1 MTSPLLTPPTFG
13 TPSASPWLGSP
24 SGVIGVAAE
33 QISSAGSFLALLGS
47 AANGV
52 IAPSVTPEFPSGNDA
67 PALEVTTVPE
77 LQQIELEFPAVPG
90 LFTEDIEIVE
100 APTFTGEAPGLNL
113 GTAPTFE
120 MGLIPDAPGV
130 SVPGVPGPPS
140 VVLPPVPNLL
150 QLDIQAFGGMTLP
163 VAPDEEL
170 PTVTLVEPSIA
181 NYVPGEQ
188 YTSGLLEALKTE
200 LQRRIT
206 EGGTGLSADVEQGIF
221 DRARERE
228 LKAVQ
233 DALDG
238 LERMETM
245 GFAFPPGVYLDGR
258 VKIETEFGKV
268 AAGLSR
274 DIMIKQAE
282 LELANVQEALKTATQ
297 LEAQLLDYTS
307 KVEQRVFEAARYT
320 TEAGVQI
327 YNAKVE
333 AYKALLDAYRTKITI
348 YEAKIRAELAKVEA
362 YKAQIAAEQAK
373 ADINTALVNQYRIKA
388 DVALSAVEIYKAQI
402 AGVQAAAGVEQVRVQ
417 IYAEQVRAFSAK
429 ANAFTA
435 TVEGYRAQTQA
446 EVAKQDA
453 YRSQVEAF
461 KAQVDAAAKVTDARI
476 AVHRGRIDAYLAEW
490 KGFESASQAEA
501 SRAQAITA
509 SNQSL
514 VEAYRAEVTGT
525 VGFNEVL
532 TKQWQVALEQ
542 AQRVAEIGVSAAKAN
557 GDLYIAAKSIAMDAA
572 KVGAQVAAQLGAAA
586 LNALNWSNS
595 FSLSNASSQSFAN
608 SNSTSTN
615 TNYNL

>member
-1 MTSPLLTPPTFG
+1 MTSPLLPAPPFG
-13 TPSASPWLGSP
+13 TPSNSPWLGSP
-24 SGVIGVAAE
+24 SGVIGVAAA
-33 QISSAGSFLALLGS
+33 QIGSAGSFLDQLGG
-47 AANGV
+47 AAAGV
-52 IAPSVTPEFPSGNDA
+52 IAPVVTPEFPTGGVA
-67 PALEVTTVPE
+67 PALEVTLPPD
-77 LQQIELEFPAVPG
+77 LQPVELEFPSAPG
-90 LFTEDIEIVE
+90 VFSGDIEIVE
-100 APTFTGEAPGLNL
+100 APTFAGVAPDLNL

-130 SVPGVPGPPS
+130 NIPSVPGAVS
-140 VVLPPVPNLL
+140 VVLPPAPNLL
-150 QLDIQAFGGMTLP
+150 QLDVQPFGGVTLP
-163 VAPDEEL
+163 AAPDEEL
-170 PTVTLVEPSIA
+170 PTVTLVEPSIT

-188 YTSGLLEALKTE
+188 YTSALLEALKTE

-206 EGGTGLSADVEQGIF
+206 DGGTGLNAEVEQAIF

-228 LKAVQ
+228 LRTVQ

-245 GFAFPPGVYLDGR
+245 GFAFPPGVYVDGR
-258 VKIETEFGKV
+258 IKIETEFGKV
-268 AAGLSR
+268 TAGLSR
-274 DIMIKQAE
+274 DIMVKQAE

-297 LEAQLLDYTS
+297 LESQLLDYTS

-362 YKAQIAAEQAK
+362 YRAQVSAEQAK
-373 ADINTALVNQYRIKA
+373 ADINTALVNQYRVRA

-402 AGVQAAAGVEQVRVQ
+402 AGVQAAATVEQVKVQ

-446 EVAKQDA
+446 EVAKQEA
-453 YRSQVEAF
+453 YRAQVEAF
-461 KAQVDAAAKVTDARI
+461 KAQVDAAAKITDARI
-476 AVHRGRIDAYLAEW
+476 AVHRGRIDAYMAEW
-490 KGFESASQAEA
+490 KGYEAAAQAEA

-557 GDLYIAAKSIAMDAA
+557 GDLYIAAKSITMDAA

-608 SNSTSTN
+608 SNSNSTN